1 MRYISEDDYL
11 KQIEALEKDRSD
23 EAFVKAFDYFTNG
36 GDFISLPSK
45 HGRCVDID
53 RFEREENEEAIRQGN
68 GPVRKSQAFI
78 REDLLYQR
86 LDDIPT
92 FLEATE

>member
-11 KQIEALEKDRSD
+11 KQIESLEKDRSD
-23 EAFVKAFDYFTNG
+23 EAFVKAYDYFTNG
-36 GDFISLPSK
+36 GDFVSLPSK

-53 RFEREENEEAIRQGN
+53 RFEKEENEEAINQGN

-86 LDDIPT
+86 LDEIPT
-92 FLEATE
+92 LLEATE

>member
-11 KQIEALEKDRSD
+11 KMITALEKDRSD
-23 EAFVKAFDYFTNG
+23 EAFVKAYDYFANG
-36 GDFISLPSK
+36 GAFISLPSK

-53 RFEREENEEAIRQGN
+53 RFEEEENEESISRGN
-68 GPVRKSQAFI
+68 GSVRTSQAFI

-86 LDDIPT
+86 LDEIPT
-92 FLEATE
+92 LLEATE

>member
-11 KQIEALEKDRSD
+11 KQITALEKDRSD
-23 EAFVKAFDYFTNG
+23 EAFVKAYDYFANG
-36 GDFISLPSK
+36 GAFVSLPSK

-53 RFEREENEEAIRQGN
+53 RFEKEENERSKEEGN

-78 REDLLYQR
+78 REDLLYQT
-86 LDDIPT
+86 LDGIPT
-92 FLEATE
+92 LLEATE

>member
-11 KQIEALEKDRSD
+11 KQFESLEKDRSD
-23 EAFVKAFDYFTNG
+23 EAFVKAYDYFTNG
-36 GDFISLPSK
+36 GDFVSLPSK

-53 RFEREENEEAIRQGN
+53 RFEKEENEEAIKQGN

-78 REDLLYQR
+78 REDLLYQI
-86 LDDIPT
+86 LDEIPT
-92 FLEATE
+92 LLEATE